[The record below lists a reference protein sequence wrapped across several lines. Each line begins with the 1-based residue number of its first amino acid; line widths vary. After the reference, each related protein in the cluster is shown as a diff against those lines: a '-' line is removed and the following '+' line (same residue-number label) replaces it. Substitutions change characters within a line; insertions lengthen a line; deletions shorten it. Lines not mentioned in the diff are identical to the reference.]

1 MKFGKYLEGRQL
13 ELSEYNGHFI
23 DYKGLKK
30 LIKQLAIPVY
40 PNAESNSAD
49 LLLDQ
54 SQTSIDNDDDVTDF
68 NNPVFYRR
76 LQENKA
82 SFFFRLEREL
92 EKVNSF
98 YLEKEADL
106 RVQFNI
112 LQSKYNNYKKSGR
125 LSSRMAIS
133 FKTIYGGFIKF
144 QKDLSNFEQFVE
156 LNKTGFSKVLKKWDK
171 RSHSQEK
178 EFYLATVVSVQ
189 PIFARNEALKLNDET
204 LNILIELNDVNNNNT
219 MLLVRDSPNNSKNE
233 DTDTQQLVEHG
244 DTGRIISNNSV
255 YNERSE
261 SGLIDHRDIRGS
273 KLTQTLN
280 VLNLKPIN
288 NNQSIMNYS
297 VNPLEY
303 FDCDTKIENWYIELL
318 NIAKLKDDD
327 RRSKALGNFTVI
339 KIEQSINDSNLTDK
353 VTFLTKC
360 VSRLFLLLI
369 SSIIDDA
376 SLQIFYESSKSNI
389 DLLYNG
395 NDEEEFT
402 KRNIMHEAMHSSFQQ
417 RTFIIQVCMDTLELG
432 TLKQLING
440 QDIYLRTPLHY
451 AAELGKLDSVKR
463 IINSTLVD
471 TIDDVDNNSK
481 SPLILSIINNHNE
494 ITEFLLVFGGASVV
508 PKFTEQMGPQFSPLC
523 VACKYN
529 NLEATRLL
537 LKLRDERG
545 IGLKDSSDPEAAEAL
560 HIVAKNGGNNELIGA
575 LISHGANPNGVDN
588 FNKWTPIFYAIQE
601 GNAASA
607 KMLLDHGARLDVN
620 DEDGRSPLF
629 YTLWDSHIG
638 VLNAILPFVN
648 QQDKLE
654 PIAEIGLTVMQNNDL
669 PDDLDELEG
678 SLEHIPDFEL
688 PPPIIP
694 LRKYGHNFLEKK
706 IFIKLVFKEGVKCIH
721 FNNNDTLELTQP
733 GRMTITSN
741 LSDIVPR
748 NIIFSVGENSDYDE
762 SKTKNY
768 EATFLIDTLE
778 NFSIDFEIFASFG
791 TRLLAKTTAMSHFF
805 TNDLVSSMR
814 DVTLSLFDHRLN
826 CVGSLEVQYQVIL
839 PYLAKP
845 LQITKY
851 EPYWKSTGNN
861 NNNSNHISNIM
872 GLDHQS
878 AVSDKTFNSVQS
890 TIVTSSSLEGVF
902 ISIKVFALND
912 GTIVASP
919 NFYVDIHGTNI
930 LINDLSKPQLER
942 LCGYRI
948 DEIDND
954 LSFATGNDDNEKILS
969 LFKKLISSKIFQ
981 FETLL
986 KAIPKSIQLVVQVCF
1001 PTLGEIANVP
1011 VKISP
1016 YVTIN
1021 KFIDDILYI
1030 IFEHERTLRHS
1041 GQSIRSIVFSSCN
1054 WQACSILNWKQ
1065 PNFPVLL
1072 RMNTL
1077 SKSGEIF
1084 IGDTP
1089 HRLKSV
1095 TIQRNC
1101 IDTPTYNENET
1112 DVSKV
1117 TDQQNRCMVVDDNSP
1132 IRIHNMVRFAISNN
1146 LLGVIIPYELLR
1158 LCEILNTVIKG
1169 QELLLIG
1176 SSQDSNDLMKEDKDI
1191 NGRYSDAELIFN

>member
-30 LIKQLAIPVY
+30 LIKQLAIPVFPSGE
-40 PNAESNSAD
+40 PNSTD
-49 LLLDQ
+49 LSIDQ
-54 SQTSIDNDDDVTDF
+54 NKTKIDDDDNDDDVTDF
-68 NNPVFYRR
+68 NNPVFYHR

-112 LQSKYNNYKKSGR
+112 LQSKYNNYKKNGR
-125 LSSRMAIS
+125 LSSRIAIS

-204 LNILIELNDVNNNNT
+204 LNILIELNDVNNNNET
-219 MLLVRDSPNNSKNE
+219 NDSKQPLEHIDNDSVQNIKYQSNQ
-233 DTDTQQLVEHG
+233 TDL
-244 DTGRIISNNSV
+244 
-255 YNERSE
+255 
-261 SGLIDHRDIRGS
+261 RDIQGS

-280 VLNLKPIN
+280 VLNLKPVN
-288 NNQSIMNYS
+288 NHGIVNYS
-297 VNPLEY
+297 TNPLEY
-303 FDCDTKIENWYIELL
+303 FDCDTKIENWYIELI

-327 RRSKALGNFTVI
+327 RRHNTLTNFTVT
-339 KIEQSINDSNLTDK
+339 KIEQSINSSNLSDK
-353 VTFLTKC
+353 ATLLTKC
-360 VSRLFLLLI
+360 ISRLFLLLI
-369 SSIIDDA
+369 SSTIDDI
-376 SLQIFYESSKSNI
+376 SLKVFYEASKSNI
-389 DLLYNG
+389 DLLYSG

-402 KRNIMHEAMHSSFQQ
+402 KRSIMHEAMHSSAQP
-417 RTFIIQVCMDTLELG
+417 RTFIIQLCMDTLDLD
-432 TLKQLING
+432 TLRHLING

-451 AAELGKLDSVKR
+451 AAELGKLDSIKL
-463 IINSTLVD
+463 IISSTLVM
-471 TIDDVDNNSK
+471 TIDEVDNNSK
-481 SPLILSIINNHNE
+481 SPLILSIINNHND
-494 ITEFLLVFGGASVV
+494 IVEFLLIFGGASVV

-529 NLEATRLL
+529 NLKATQLL
-537 LKLRDERG
+537 LKLRSERK
-545 IGLKDSSDPEAAEAL
+545 IGLKDPSDPEAAEAL
-560 HIVAKNGGNNELIGA
+560 HIVAKNGGDSKLISA
-575 LISHGANPNGVDN
+575 LISYGANPNGIDN
-588 FNKWTPIFYAIQE
+588 FNKWTPIFYAIQK

-607 KMLLDHGARLDVN
+607 EMLLNNGARLDVT
-620 DEDGRSPLF
+620 DEDGKSPLF

-638 VLNAILPFVN
+638 VLNAILPFIN
-648 QQDKLE
+648 QLDKQK
-654 PIAEIGLTVMQNNDL
+654 PIAQIGLTPMQNNDL
-669 PDDLDELEG
+669 PDDLDELDG

-706 IFIKLVFKEGVKCIH
+706 IFIKLVFKEGEKCIH

-762 SKTKNY
+762 SKTNSY
-768 EATFLIDTLE
+768 EATFLIDTLD

-814 DVTLSLFDHRLN
+814 DITLSLFDHRLN
-826 CVGSLEVQYQVIL
+826 CVGSLELQYQVIL

-861 NNNSNHISNIM
+861 NSNNNNNNIPGIM
-872 GLDHQS
+872 GLDNQG
-878 AVSDKTFNSVQS
+878 AVSKNAFNSVQS
-890 TIVTSSSLEGVF
+890 TIVTSSSLAGVF

-930 LINDLSKPQLER
+930 LINDLSKPQLEK
-942 LCGYRI
+942 LCGYNI
-948 DEIDND
+948 DEIEND
-954 LSFATGNDDNEKILS
+954 ICNTIGYDDEKIIGF
-969 LFKKLISSKIFQ
+969 FKTLISSKIFQ
-981 FETLL
+981 FDTLL

-1001 PTLGEIANVP
+1001 PTLEEIQNTP

-1077 SKSGEIF
+1077 SKSGNLF

-1095 TIQRNC
+1095 TIQRNA
-1101 IDTPTYNENET
+1101 IDIPIYDENNT
-1112 DVSKV
+1112 DTNQI
-1117 TDQQNRCMVVDDNSP
+1117 TDQSSNNMIADDNNP
-1132 IRIHNMVRFAISNN
+1132 ISIHDMVRFAISNN

-1158 LCEILNTVIKG
+1158 LCETLNSVIKG

-1176 SSQDSNDLMKEDKDI
+1176 SSQDSNDLMKEDKEI
-1191 NGRYSDAELIFN
+1191 NGRYYDAELIFN